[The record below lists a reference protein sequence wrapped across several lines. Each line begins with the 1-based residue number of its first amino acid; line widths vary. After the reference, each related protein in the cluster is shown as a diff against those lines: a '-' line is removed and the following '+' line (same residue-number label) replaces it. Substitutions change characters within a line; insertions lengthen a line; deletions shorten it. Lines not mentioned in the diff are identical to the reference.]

1 MGATRPHR
9 FIEPGDHFRGHQNRD
24 SFGSLHPIS
33 LKHSLP
39 IGNDRYILNTI
50 NPHNITMSHTLI
62 RKSLVRSVPRGV
74 LLCTAATILVSL
86 AGAADAQSIP
96 ANPVISS
103 ASPANAGIVDIWT
116 ANEGAS
122 LSDTL
127 ATWAQRAKW
136 KVIWETD
143 SDFRLAASGD
153 FEGSFEDAAQKL
165 IQAFG
170 RTRPRLRAT
179 FYRGNAVLRVWAER
193 AEP

>member
-1 MGATRPHR
+1 M
-9 FIEPGDHFRGHQNRD
+9 
-24 SFGSLHPIS
+24 
-33 LKHSLP
+33 
-39 IGNDRYILNTI
+39 
-50 NPHNITMSHTLI
+50 
-62 RKSLVRSVPRGV
+62 RSVPRGV
-74 LLCTAATILVSL
+74 LLCTAATFLVSL

-103 ASPANAGIVDIWT
+103 ASPASAGIVDIWT

-179 FYRGNAVLRVWAER
+179 FYRGNSVLRVWAER

>member
-1 MGATRPHR
+1 M
-9 FIEPGDHFRGHQNRD
+9 
-24 SFGSLHPIS
+24 
-33 LKHSLP
+33 
-39 IGNDRYILNTI
+39 
-50 NPHNITMSHTLI
+50 
-62 RKSLVRSVPRGV
+62 RSVRRGV
-74 LLCTAATILVSL
+74 LLCTTATFLVSQ

-96 ANPVISS
+96 ANPVVSS
-103 ASPANAGIVDIWT
+103 ASPAGTGIVDIWT
-116 ANEGAS
+116 ANEGAT

-153 FEGSFEDAAQKL
+153 FEGNFEDAAQKL

-179 FYRGNAVLRVWAER
+179 FYRGNSVLRVWAER